1 LYFIS
6 ALLGYATTVIPHWFT
21 HYVASGL
28 FAVFGLKMLKE
39 GQCVSHVLCTG
50 WAIKKRPQSVQVKN
64 FLNRSIIGEDMDKS
78 KVPRFLWPTVRI
90 LLVFTYC
97 FKSI

>member
-1 LYFIS
+1 MIILSAACSSFVLVS

-39 GQCVSHVLCTG
+39 GRCSSLPCVLLLNPVLPCC
-50 WAIKKRPQSVQVKN
+50 P
-64 FLNRSIIGEDMDKS
+64 
-78 KVPRFLWPTVRI
+78 
-90 LLVFTYC
+90 
-97 FKSI
+97 